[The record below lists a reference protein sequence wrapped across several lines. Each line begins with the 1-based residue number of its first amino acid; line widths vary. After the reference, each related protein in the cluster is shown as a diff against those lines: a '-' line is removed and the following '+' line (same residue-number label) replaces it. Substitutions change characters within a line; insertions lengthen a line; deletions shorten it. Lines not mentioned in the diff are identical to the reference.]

1 MAKSGTGRSGV
12 IPSGRILPGLG
23 TPGRPSGV
31 PDELPH
37 SDLEAF
43 LARRAGAKREV
54 RSPPRPFG
62 TSPAQ
67 ERKPNVSLDNGV
79 RLMERGRHV
88 EAVAVLQRS
97 LSLNPAVA
105 EAQRH
110 LGTASIA
117 AGRQDQAVGPLT
129 NAVRLDPSF
138 AMAHVS
144 RLCFQTLGIFT
155 EKAIARYR
163 DAVTLEP
170 NLFGAHLALAGLY
183 RACGFRAE
191 AAAAFRAAAAA
202 APGWSPPKTPR

>member
-23 TPGRPSGV
+23 TPGRRSGV

-43 LARRAGAKREV
+43 LARGAGAKREV

-67 ERKPNVSLDNGV
+67 EREAQRLAADGV

-105 EAQRH
+105 EVQRH
-110 LGTASIA
+110 LGAALIA
-117 AGRQDQAVGPLT
+117 AGRPGQAVGPLT
-129 NAVRLDPSF
+129 NAIRLDPSF

-144 RLCFQTLGIFT
+144 LGFALKRLDSLRRRSPGIGTRSTGAESLRGSPRAWRTLSSMRFSRRG
-155 EKAIARYR
+155 
-163 DAVTLEP
+163 
-170 NLFGAHLALAGLY
+170 GCGLS
-183 RACGFRAE
+183 RRGGGC
-191 AAAAFRAAAAA
+191 
-202 APGWSPPKTPR
+202 PKRGRRSKR

>member
-23 TPGRPSGV
+23 APGRPSGV

-67 ERKPNVSLDNGV
+67 EREAQRLAADGV

-105 EAQRH
+105 EVQRH
-110 LGTASIA
+110 LGAALIA
-117 AGRQDQAVGPLT
+117 AGRPDQAVGPLT
-129 NAVRLDPSF
+129 NAIRRDPSF

-144 RLCFQTLGIFT
+144 LGFTFETLGYLERRSPGIGT
-155 EKAIARYR
+155 RSHWSRISSGLTSRL
-163 DAVTLEP
+163 AVSIK
-170 NLFGAHLALAGLY
+170 
-183 RACGFRAE
+183 RAVF
-191 AAAAFRAAAAA
+191 
-202 APGWSPPKTPR
+202 APRRLRPFAPRRRLPQAWSPLKTLR